1 MLQLREN
8 KTTEHRFKIHAT
20 QEQAYTLLKC
30 CYRAEVEARHR
41 DLIFDK
47 QTEGVLNDVAE
58 WLTDGNGKFG
68 LMLCGNVGNGK
79 TTMLNAIARAIRFMG
94 DGLRIEDA
102 TTIAQVIKD
111 PVEFGTIRAVK
122 HLGIDDMGVEPL
134 EVLDYGNVIYPMV
147 ELMNYRYARQLL
159 TIVSTNLTP
168 KQIREKYGD
177 RIADRFNEMMHRV
190 VFTNE
195 SYRR

>member
-1 MLQLREN
+1 MYQLLGQMN
-8 KTTEHRFKIHAT
+8 TEARFKIHAT

-41 DLIFDK
+41 NWVCDE
-47 QTEGVLNDVAE
+47 QSERVLNDVAE

-102 TTIAQVIKD
+102 TAIAQVIKD
-111 PVEFGTIRAVK
+111 LVEFRTIRAVK

-134 EVLDYGNVIYPMV
+134 EVLDYGNVVYPMV
-147 ELMNYRYARQLL
+147 ELINYRYSRQLL
-159 TIVSTNLTP
+159 TIITTNLTP

-190 VFTNE
+190 IFTNE
-195 SYRR
+195 TYRK